1 MNNMLSLDKRL
12 EIWESTLPNDKLVL
26 IAHAI
31 KKEAEEAVNAQNR
44 LYNETVD
51 TSYMSA
57 FSDKYE
63 DLSIEELREII
74 RRAYYYINDYQEY
87 LNRNGEDY
95 MKKIEKCEKELRAF
109 LEKEIEA
116 GTVKSEAILK
126 AKKKFGIP
134 AKDISN
140 EWLLIK
146 EEKYTGRKPSTKET
160 NEKVGASVHKA
171 NEEKKKL
178 KNKDENK
185 DDTEEKSIDNVI
197 TPKTENGVVES
208 ATGQQ
213 KEEIKSTLIEITE
226 VRKFKGQFGEY
237 EKTKEGVR
245 LDEETTVSTKSDID
259 ELEKQIDLEFDR
271 QLQEFLKN
279 QEERKSVSLGRLKE
293 IEELLSM

>member
-31 KKEAEEAVNAQNR
+31 KKEAEEAVKAQNR
-44 LYNETVD
+44 LYNETID
-51 TSYMSA
+51 TSYMAA
-57 FSDKYE
+57 FSDKFE
-63 DLSIEELREII
+63 DLTIEELRKII
-74 RRAYYYINDYQEY
+74 RQAYYYINDYKNYIESE
-87 LNRNGEDY
+87 GEDY
-95 MKKIEKCEKELRAF
+95 MKKVEKVEKELKAF
-109 LEKEIEA
+109 LEKEMDA
-116 GTVKSEAILK
+116 GTLKSEAIIK
-126 AKKKFGIP
+126 AKRKFNIP

-140 EWLLIK
+140 EWLIIK
-146 EEKYTGRKPSTKET
+146 EENSNQRTMSEET
-160 NEKVGASVHKA
+160 
-171 NEEKKKL
+171 KKKL
-178 KNKDENK
+178 SESHKKKENK
-185 DDTEEKSIDNVI
+185 EENENKAHTEEEKQGNVI
-197 TPKTENGVVES
+197 APKIENKVTEE
-208 ATGQQ
+208 ATGVQ

-226 VRKFKGQFGEY
+226 VRKFKGQFGIY